1 MQYISDFKKI
11 YLEESK
17 MSVSYFNACSQ
28 SVQSS
33 SCFFC
38 LNRLESSK
46 SRDAHNPGWNI
57 VGLPQCKHLIHQSCF
72 NHWTSH
78 SRELARRDVRVE
90 DQATC
95 PLCKVKVKVNE
106 NEAFHNVDDDIKIL
120 NYNHPD
126 PDPEFPLPLS
136 ETPDPDSHYDIQ
148 SLQALFDQAVSVE
161 RSDYYFNVSN
171 FPALHQMKNRYGIT
185 LSAEQLDKILNEA
198 LLTTLFKNKCVI
210 VDASALGKIKMAMLI
225 RSDND
230 ASKEVINNF
239 LKRVLDVEG
248 YCKDVAIDFLLE
260 QEIADKDA
268 LQKVFEYQVKKKD
281 FDEAEELHK
290 KHGLH
295 IGYEVLKQA
304 LMQASS
310 KSDIEI
316 LSKIADSKNFQLAV
330 LEALKSLNEK
340 QIDFERHC
348 FAHIK
353 RAINLLLGTGISDQ
367 SEVSKSL
374 RLAVLADDQSWKEM
388 LQKKYGAVLDPQFF
402 KEQLEGTE
410 DSDLVDKV
418 FSLYKL
424 RANDEV
430 STTALIAALMR
441 VVTANH
447 DFCSYPGVEKLLTKC
462 LNAGIFSQQLVNTAL
477 TQALDA
483 DRDSWAKKLNKS
495 FQAVLD
501 PQILK
506 DYLWK
511 KLANC
516 PSSMSS
522 MDEGEFISCIQSI
535 LSFADKENQQSNEAV
550 RFVLDRLLGD
560 TNLSQRPS
568 IKRCI
573 KLLEQFNDDSTGSP
587 KPKRKK

>member
-1 MQYISDFKKI
+1 MSD
-11 YLEESK
+11 
-17 MSVSYFNACSQ
+17 SYFNAYSQ
-28 SVQSS
+28 SVYSS

-38 LNRLESSK
+38 LNRLESSN
-46 SRDAHNPGWNI
+46 SRDVHNLGWNI
-57 VGLPQCKHLIHQSCF
+57 VDLPQCKHLIHQSCF

-78 SRELARRDVRVE
+78 SRKLARRDVSVE

-95 PLCKVKVKVNE
+95 PLCKVKVNE
-106 NEAFHNVDDDIKIL
+106 NEAFHNVDDAIQLLAYDK
-120 NYNHPD
+120 PA
-126 PDPEFPLPLS
+126 PDPEFPLPLL

-198 LLTTLFKNKCVI
+198 LLTTLFKNKCVS
-210 VDASALGKIKMAMLI
+210 VDAFAVSKIKMAMLI
-225 RSDND
+225 RSDD
-230 ASKEVINNF
+230 QASKEVVNNF

-248 YCKDVAIDFLLE
+248 ACKDVAIDFLLE
-260 QEIADKDA
+260 QGISDKEA
-268 LQKVFEYQVKKKD
+268 LQKVLEYQVKKED
-281 FDEAEELHK
+281 FDEAEEFHK

-304 LMQASS
+304 LMQVSS
-310 KSDIEI
+310 KSDVRI
-316 LSKIADSKNFQLAV
+316 LSKIADSSQNFQLAA
-330 LEALKSLNEK
+330 LEALKALNET
-340 QIDFERHC
+340 QIDFDRHC

-353 RAINLLLGTGISDQ
+353 DAINVLLGTSISAQ
-367 SEVSKSL
+367 NEVSKSL
-374 RLAVLADDQSWKEM
+374 RLAVLADDQSWKDI
-388 LQKKYGAVLDPQFF
+388 LKKKYGAVLDPQFF
-402 KEQLEGTE
+402 KDQLEGTE

-418 FSLYKL
+418 LSLYKL

-447 DFCSYPGVEKLLTKC
+447 NFCSYPGVENLLTKC
-462 LNAGIFSQQLVNTAL
+462 LNAGIFSQQLVNKAL
-477 TQALDA
+477 TQAIDA
-483 DRDSWAKKLNKS
+483 DSYSWAKKLNKR

-501 PQILK
+501 PQTLK

-516 PSSMSS
+516 PPCMSL
-522 MDEGEFISCIQSI
+522 MDEGEFLNCVQSI
-535 LSFADKENQQSNEAV
+535 LSFANKENQQSNEVV

-560 TNLSQRPS
+560 TNLSQRPL

-573 KLLEQFNDDSTGSP
+573 KLLERFNDDSTGSP